1 MEPNK
6 LLVGW
11 KKNPGKQILQTQI
24 GPEYIAT
31 NRWSI
36 LLAAR

>member
-6 LLVGW
+6 LYVCW
-11 KKNPGKQILQTQI
+11 KKIPGKQILQTQI
-24 GPEYIAT
+24 EPEHIAT

-36 LLAAR
+36 LLAAG

>member
-1 MEPNK
+1 MEPGK
-6 LLVGW
+6 LLVIW
-11 KKNPGKQILQTQI
+11 KKNPGKQILQPQI
-24 GPEYIAT
+24 ELICIAT

>member
-6 LLVGW
+6 LLVSW

-24 GPEYIAT
+24 EPKYIAT

-36 LLAAR
+36 LLAVR